1 MTHDADLRTDPAD
14 AGAEPV
20 RGGGEAAYRSRS
32 GMVGKLGKVG
42 WVTMAGLLARVG
54 LGVVLI
60 AAGLPKL
67 MDVTGSV
74 QNVMAYELFDYG
86 TARFIG
92 TMLPVVEIVLG
103 VLLVLGLFTRAAAAA
118 GGLLMIVFIAGIA
131 SAWARGLTI
140 DCGCFGSGGP
150 VEPGETTYL
159 LDILRD
165 LLFLA
170 MAAWLVVRPRTPLAL
185 DTLITK
191 GR

>member
-1 MTHDADLRTDPAD
+1 MTQDADVRDDPAGRAPAAPAPG
-14 AGAEPV
+14 AGQ
-20 RGGGEAAYRSRS
+20 AAGRTRVLDV
-32 GMVGKLGKVG
+32 VGLV
-42 WVTMAGLLARVG
+42 ARVG

-60 AAGLPKL
+60 AAGLPKI
-67 MDVTGSV
+67 MDVTGAV
-74 QNVMAYELFDYG
+74 QNVLAYELFDYG
-86 TARFIG
+86 TARVLG
-92 TMLPVVEIVLG
+92 TVLPVVEIVLG

-118 GGLLMIVFIAGIA
+118 GGLLMVVFIDGIA
-131 SAWARGLTI
+131 SAWARGLAI
-140 DCGCFGSGGP
+140 DCGCFGTGGP

-170 MAAWLVVRPRTPLAL
+170 MAAWLVLRPRTPFAL